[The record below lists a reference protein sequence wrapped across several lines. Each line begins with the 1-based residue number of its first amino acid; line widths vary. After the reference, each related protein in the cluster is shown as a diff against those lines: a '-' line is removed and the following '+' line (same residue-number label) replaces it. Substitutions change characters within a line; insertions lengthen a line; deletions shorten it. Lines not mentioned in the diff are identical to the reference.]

1 MPCRSGT
8 SCSSDEMNVFSCR
21 WWWMMRRWTVLCFRV
36 SVECNGGG
44 ATLCQWHHVTS
55 SVGSVMGIQPWQL
68 SHDFF
73 EKSLTNLHEPQSN
86 DSINISYL
94 NFSQFELRSDKILE
108 IRQFKSTKFKSF
120 QHLLNVLRNTKP
132 AGSVGVRLSR
142 FRLRFCET

>member
-1 MPCRSGT
+1 MRPKALKLDWLLG
-8 SCSSDEMNVFSCR
+8 CSSF
-21 WWWMMRRWTVLCFRV
+21 
-36 SVECNGGG
+36 
-44 ATLCQWHHVTS
+44 AY
-55 SVGSVMGIQPWQL
+55 
-68 SHDFF
+68 
-73 EKSLTNLHEPQSN
+73 
-86 DSINISYL
+86 SYL